1 VAAQF
6 FAGAAL
12 TAQFFASAALA
23 AQFFANAALAA
34 QFFASAALAAQSN
47 LSRQTS
53 LRTPFHL
60 VWFDEIRLPTN
71 GQTFYRIKSSLLLQ
85 SALNRQVS
93 SRQALVTQQFRS

>member
-1 VAAQF
+1 VA
-6 FAGAAL
+6 
-12 TAQFFASAALA
+12 AQFFASAALA

-60 VWFDEIRLPTN
+60 VWFDEIRLPTKVRFCCKAPSI
-71 GQTFYRIKSSLLLQ
+71 GKLARGKPW
-85 SALNRQVS
+85 
-93 SRQALVTQQFRS
+93 